1 MNELCGSV
9 VATLDSVSAKAVH
22 ALWCEPDVRHHRD
35 AGGGQ
40 CGDLLGNPFSAFEFH
55 GVGAGFLHE
64 PSGARERLSGAAL
77 IGTEG

>member
-1 MNELCGSV
+1 M
-9 VATLDSVSAKAVH
+9 
-22 ALWCEPDVRHHRD
+22 RHHRD

-40 CGDLLGNPFSAFEFH
+40 RGDLLGNAFSAFEFH

-64 PSGARERLSGAAL
+64 PSGACECLSGAAF